1 MKKIITLIFL
11 FVYVPLFIAE
21 GQPVPD
27 GQQGSKW
34 FKFVGGNFFNDRRIK
49 QQIAMAGDLNLT
61 ESQLSE
67 KLKNLLDIYFNEGY
81 LAAKIDSVFWPEN
94 QSQNNPV
101 TIYIS
106 EGKVF
111 RLDQMFVFGNR
122 KFSLNQIRRWM
133 RIETGKIF
141 QSRQLEEDIKLIM
154 KQYADDGYLLV
165 RVEIQKLDIDYD
177 RNLVDIIIN
186 IYENRPVRLKDINV
200 IGNNTTSRSVVLR
213 EIGINSNEIITQKNL
228 DKIPERLRRLL
239 FLELVNKPIIYFTED
254 SLAVIDLTVQER
266 NNSQLNGVLGYNPKQ
281 GSRDGYFSGQLDL
294 QFQNLLGT
302 GRSFLAFWEKT
313 GPISQSLRLNYKE
326 PWLLGWPVN
335 GEVGFYQNVQDTS
348 FVRRSWF
355 VGLQVHFLEN
365 ISLGLRIGQE
375 NVIPDSIGRAIYGLP
390 ESRANRLYL
399 EVISDSRNHIWNPTQ
414 GLMYQTSVDFVSK
427 TIRPLFSGEA
437 TRKQDFRRMSLDLE
451 FNRLLLKRQ
460 VVTIGL
466 HGRQVKIGNQ
476 AVSIDELYRIG
487 GANDLRGYRDDQFLG
502 SRVAWGSLEYRL
514 ILEQESRIALF
525 LDAGYIGRRDSN
537 NNFQQLFRIGYGF
550 GIRTNT
556 ELGIIGFDYGLG
568 KGDSFSQGKIHLRLM
583 NTF

>member
-11 FVYVPLFIAE
+11 SICFPVLGVM
-21 GQPVPD
+21 GQLASD

-34 FKFVGGNFFNDRRIK
+34 FKFVGGKFFNDRRIK

-213 EIGINSNEIITQKNL
+213 EIGINSNEIVTQKNL